1 MNRSV
6 AILFG
11 VGLLLVATTPVAAAQ
26 PFPSCFQGEGAT
38 LGIGDDPGIDVRLH
52 LSLLTDPTN
61 PAEFGGEFV
70 GHSDGTTI
78 VMVAAG
84 VALKDPQAVAEDP
97 IGAYELISYLYL
109 NLPMFEGHIDETEYE
124 EDVFVDSAA
133 DRIDC

>member
-1 MNRSV
+1 MTRSV
-6 AILFG
+6 VVLVGI
-11 VGLLLVATTPVAAAQ
+11 GLLLVATAPVAAAQ
-26 PFPSCFQGEGAT
+26 PFPTCFQGEGT
-38 LGIGDDPGIDVRLH
+38 SLGIGDDPGIEVRLH

-70 GHSDGTTI
+70 GHTDGSTI

-84 VALKDPQAVAEDP
+84 VSLKDPEAVAENP
-97 IGAYELISYLYL
+97 IGAYDLISYLYL

-124 EDVFVDSAA
+124 EDVFIDSEA